1 MNIGAPNQILM
12 SSATQ
17 KGRRGIA
24 QQCHILI
31 ADPKSGQKIGQKPVD
46 IIKDPFPGER
56 SDDRRERPGNDEE
69 RTEQSRPAG
78 TRSNASARTIP
89 TASWP
94 MIDAAVHL
102 IDTPK
107 AFQKLEDPRRSV

>member
-1 MNIGAPNQILM
+1 M
-12 SSATQ
+12 
-17 KGRRGIA
+17 IA
-24 QQCHILI
+24 GNAQGTMRSVRNSP
-31 ADPKSGQKIGQKPVD
+31 DP
-46 IIKDPFPGER
+46 R
-56 SDDRRERPGNDEE
+56 
-69 RTEQSRPAG
+69 G